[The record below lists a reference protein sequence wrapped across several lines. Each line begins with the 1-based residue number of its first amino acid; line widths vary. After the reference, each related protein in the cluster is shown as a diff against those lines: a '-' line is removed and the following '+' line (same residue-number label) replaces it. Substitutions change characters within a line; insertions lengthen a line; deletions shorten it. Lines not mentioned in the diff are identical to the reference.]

1 MLMYETPLQQ
11 SMTLEKNVCVQDC
24 KKCHALVESRNQI
37 VNGVGPV
44 DAKLILVGEAPGE
57 SEDDNGEPFI
67 GRSGT
72 VLNDELKK
80 NGISR
85 DEVRIT
91 NTVRCRPPENRDP
104 HKSERE
110 NCFTYL
116 EKEISEVE
124 PEVVLTLGRISTTT
138 LLGDDSI
145 SVTKVSGNVYSRSYN
160 GKMVKVVAG
169 MHPASTLYDPSY
181 KELFEDAVETA
192 VKNAF
197 DS

>member
-1 MLMYETPLQQ
+1 
-11 SMTLEKNVCVQDC
+11 MTSEKDVCIKDC
-24 KKCHALVESRNQI
+24 EKCPALVESRTQI
-37 VNGVGPV
+37 VNGVGPA
-44 DAKLILVGEAPGE
+44 DTELILVGEAPGKN
-57 SEDDNGEPFI
+57 EDKNGEPFV

-72 VLNDELKK
+72 VLDDELEK
-80 NGISR
+80 NGVSR
-85 DEVRIT
+85 GDIRIT

-116 EKEISEVE
+116 EREISEIE
-124 PEVVLTLGRISTTT
+124 PEVVLTLGRIPTTI
-138 LLGDDSI
+138 LLGDDDI
-145 SVTKVSGNVYSRSYN
+145 SVTQVSGNLYNRFYN
-160 GKMVKVVAG
+160 GTMVKVVAG

-181 KELFEDAVETA
+181 KELFEDAVEVA